1 MNAEQHAV
9 LHGLNIKRYADAAAV
24 ASLTDL
30 ALEKVKAI
38 LNGAIAQAKVS
49 EISGRYTLTPI
60 TKVAYLANCGRFFAE
75 LRSDEA
81 FIAAY
86 QEFEK
91 INVELK
97 AVITDWQTRQVAG
110 RVLPND
116 HSDESYDDVVID
128 RLRRVHA
135 KAERILRVLATR
147 LRRLR
152 VYLERLEIAIDR
164 AEAGESVWVS
174 DVKIDSYHTVW
185 FELHEDLLCILGR
198 QRQE

>member
-9 LHGLNIKRYADAAAV
+9 LHGLHIKRYADAAAV
-24 ASLTDL
+24 AKLTDL
-30 ALEKVKAI
+30 PLEKVKAI
-38 LNGAIAQAKVS
+38 LHGAVAQAKVS
-49 EISGRYTLTPI
+49 EISGRYTLTPT
-60 TKVAYLANCGRFFAE
+60 TKVAHLANCGRFFAK

-81 FIAAY
+81 FLCAY

-91 INVELK
+91 INVDVK

-116 HSDESYDDVVID
+116 HSDESYDDAVID
-128 RLRRVHA
+128 RLGRIHE
-135 KAERILRVLATR
+135 KAEKILRVLAAQLPR
-147 LRRLR
+147 LRI
-152 VYLERLEIAIDR
+152 YFERLEIAMDR
-164 AEAGESVWVS
+164 AEAGESEWVS